1 MKEVVKQREEPQQS
15 NLLKWEE
22 KWEEKLAS
30 VVPLI
35 WSFLFFTILWRT
47 VSHSL
52 EQTPL
57 LKMIVTDL
65 EVVPIRVCNVTGH
78 FVRVTHDIASGLVY
92 RSPTLWARGYK
103 WVGRVHTLP
112 ITLDLQEPQAGWKHL
127 GSTAHTHRKTN
138 KHVHQRL
145 LQTSQPSKH
154 SPNSPFYLVMYSFC
168 LFFMFLVWCFYYSA
182 L

>member
-30 VVPLI
+30 VVPLL

-57 LKMIVTDL
+57 LKMILTDL

-92 RSPTLWARGYK
+92 GCPTLWARGYK

-112 ITLDLQEPQAGWKHL
+112 ITLDVQEPQAGWKHL
-127 GSTAHTHRKTN
+127 GCNSTHTQENKQTCTSETVTDLTTFQTLTKTHHLPCN
-138 KHVHQRL
+138 V
-145 LQTSQPSKH
+145 
-154 SPNSPFYLVMYSFC
+154 
-168 LFFMFLVWCFYYSA
+168 
-182 L
+182 

>member
-22 KWEEKLAS
+22 KLAS
-30 VVPLI
+30 VVPLL

-52 EQTPL
+52 ALTPL
-57 LKMIVTDL
+57 LKIIVTDL

-78 FVRVTHDIASGLVY
+78 FVCVTHDIASELVY
-92 RSPTLWARGYK
+92 SCPTLWARGYK

-112 ITLDLQEPQAGWKHL
+112 ITLDLQEPHAGWEHL
-127 GSTAHTHRKTN
+127 GCNRTHTYTHAQEN

-145 LQTSQPSKH
+145 LQTSQPSKP
-154 SPNSPFYLVMYSFC
+154 SRLPFNL
-168 LFFMFLVWCFYYSA
+168 
-182 L
+182 

>member
-30 VVPLI
+30 VVPLL

-112 ITLDLQEPQAGWKHL
+112 ITLDVQEPQAGWKHL
-127 GSTAHTHRKTN
+127 GCNSTHTQENKQTCTSETVTDLTTFQTLTKT
-138 KHVHQRL
+138 H
-145 LQTSQPSKH
+145 
-154 SPNSPFYLVMYSFC
+154 YLPCNV
-168 LFFMFLVWCFYYSA
+168 
-182 L
+182 